1 MKFNHRII
9 IGLALF
15 TGSIALVTGVMHHP
29 LPSTKILNGSIKD
42 SSATVNG
49 ENLEKDKPVLDWS
62 EYINKDQ
69 ISFAYT
75 TPKDGLK
82 GKNLVI
88 TMGGMGAKL
97 EWVQKW
103 TEELYSAKLKVFNI
117 GLVIAVK
124 GPKEE
129 YYDSREIA
137 IKEMT
142 KKFVEAYREYGLGG
156 TYLIVHSSGV
166 FPAHQMFDHLWL
178 GGNDP
183 NNKKMKM
190 RKLEV
195 LDPEGITKG
204 KINYIML
211 DGELGIPNG
220 YTLEE
225 KMVTN
230 LKNLFSFYAVDADT
244 KTPSG
249 MAHEAKKVKE
259 RFPRTILYE
268 YQAKGS
274 GCNPGAKWCVHE
286 TLITTRP
293 HNPAKYDLEKDYTL
307 FDPTRKVVS
316 FYMDVVRSY

>member
-142 KKFVEAYREYGLGG
+142 KKFV
-156 TYLIVHSSGV
+156 
-166 FPAHQMFDHLWL
+166 
-178 GGNDP
+178 
-183 NNKKMKM
+183 
-190 RKLEV
+190 
-195 LDPEGITKG
+195 
-204 KINYIML
+204 
-211 DGELGIPNG
+211 
-220 YTLEE
+220 
-225 KMVTN
+225 
-230 LKNLFSFYAVDADT
+230 
-244 KTPSG
+244 
-249 MAHEAKKVKE
+249 
-259 RFPRTILYE
+259 
-268 YQAKGS
+268 
-274 GCNPGAKWCVHE
+274 
-286 TLITTRP
+286 
-293 HNPAKYDLEKDYTL
+293 
-307 FDPTRKVVS
+307 
-316 FYMDVVRSY
+316 

>member
-117 GLVIAVK
+117 GLVIVVK